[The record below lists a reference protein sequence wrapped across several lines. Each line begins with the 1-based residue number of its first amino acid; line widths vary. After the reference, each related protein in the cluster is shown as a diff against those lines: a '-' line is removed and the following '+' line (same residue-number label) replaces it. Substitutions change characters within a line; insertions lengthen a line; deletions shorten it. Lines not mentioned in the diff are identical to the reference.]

1 MPFLV
6 ALLVIAL
13 IIAFLFLSTLFI
25 VPQQQAYIIERFGK
39 FNKVQFAGIH
49 IRIPF
54 VDRIAMKTNMRVNQL
69 NVQLETKTLDNV
81 FVTVVASTQFRVNPE
96 NVATAYYE
104 LRDPAGQLRSYMEDA
119 LRSAIPALSLD
130 DAFAR
135 KDDVAFDVQKTVGN
149 EMSRFGFTVVKT
161 LITAID
167 PSPQV
172 KNAMDSI
179 NAAQREKEATRQ
191 RAEAQRI
198 QIETQAAA
206 EAEKTRLQ
214 GEGQANYR
222 REIANGIVDQIK
234 SLQAVG
240 MNIGDVNNVVLFNQ
254 YLDVLRSLSESNN
267 SKTVVLPA
275 STPGGYQDM
284 YSQITQAMVT
294 ANETAERSAYTPK
307 PSHTTAP
314 SVPRI

>member
-81 FVTVVASTQFRVNPE
+81 FVRANPE

-307 PSHTTAP
+307 PSHTAAP

>member
-1 MPFLV
+1 MPFLIT
-6 ALLVIAL
+6 LLVIAL
-13 IIAFLFLSTLFI
+13 IVAFLFLSTLFI

-81 FVTVVASTQFRVNPE
+81 FVTVVASTQFRVDPS

-130 DAFAR
+130 DAFSR
-135 KDDVAFDVQKTVGN
+135 KDDVAFDVQKTGGN

-240 MNIGDVNNVVLFNQ
+240 MNVNDVNNVVLFNQ
-254 YLDVLRSLSESNN
+254 YLDTMRNLASSQNA
-267 SKTVVLPA
+267 KTVVLPA
-275 STPGGYQDM
+275 STPGGFNEMRD
-284 YSQITQAMVT
+284 QIIQAMM
-294 ANETAERSAYTPK
+294 SADEAAK
-307 PSHTTAP
+307 
-314 SVPRI
+314 